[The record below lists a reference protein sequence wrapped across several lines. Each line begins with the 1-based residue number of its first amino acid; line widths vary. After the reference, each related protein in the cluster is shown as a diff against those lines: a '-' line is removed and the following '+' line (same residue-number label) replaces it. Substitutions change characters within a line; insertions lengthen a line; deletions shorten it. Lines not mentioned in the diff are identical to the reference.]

1 MEAIAAVPGIDV
13 LFIGPFDLG
22 NNIGRPIINGVMH
35 EELHAA
41 IDKIFKA
48 ATAANK
54 KTGIFCTSGKQSKEY
69 ADMGFGMISVIADM
83 AALPAMLMT
92 SLNDAKGLGPAA
104 KLTGPYGK

>member
-1 MEAIAAVPGIDV
+1 MEAIAAVSGIDV

-22 NNIGRPIINGVMH
+22 NNIGHPILDGVMH
-35 EELHAA
+35 VDLHTA
-41 IDKIFKA
+41 IEKIHQA
-48 ATAANK
+48 ATSAGK
-54 KTGIFCTSGKQSKEY
+54 KTGIFCTSGKQAKEY
-69 ADMGFGMISVIADM
+69 ADMGFHMISVIADM